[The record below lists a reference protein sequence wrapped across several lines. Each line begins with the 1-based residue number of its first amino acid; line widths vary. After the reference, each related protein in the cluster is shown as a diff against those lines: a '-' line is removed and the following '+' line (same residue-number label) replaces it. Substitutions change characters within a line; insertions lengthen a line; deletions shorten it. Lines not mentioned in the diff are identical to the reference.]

1 MYPIHTYESAYNEQS
16 LFMKYSRILQHYFL
30 RARSAK
36 RFVQLAYRKTRA
48 KSYDD
53 DASAVQI
60 KVQWGK
66 IMSETTMFL
75 RSHSLPK
82 FKMDLSKMLLLML
95 PLAMLSSAAEGVRLQ
110 EKGKKPAENMH

>member
-16 LFMKYSRILQHYFL
+16 LLMKYSRILQHYFL

-36 RFVQLAYRKTRA
+36 RFVQHTEKTRA

-60 KVQWGK
+60 KVQWEK
-66 IMSETTMFL
+66 ITSRTTMFL

-82 FKMDLSKMLLLML
+82 FKMDLSKMLLLIL